1 MGRPTAADEL
11 IGQRIR
17 QRRLEM
23 HVSQT
28 DLGECIGVS
37 YQQIQKYETGMNR
50 VGSGQLALIARALQ
64 VDTQFFFGDLGG
76 KPRESKIIAF
86 LATKDGVDINEAM
99 IRLTNPDHRRA
110 VIDLARK
117 LGKPLLHEAS

>member
-1 MGRPTAADEL
+1 MAKGVTPADEV

-23 HVSQT
+23 HMSQT
-28 DLGECIGVS
+28 ELGEHLDVT

-50 VGSGQLALIARALQ
+50 VGSAQLALIARALK
-64 VDTQFFFGDLGG
+64 VDTAFFFGDLDG
-76 KPRESKIIAF
+76 KKTGNVSKINAF
-86 LATKDGVDINEAM
+86 LATKDGLAINEAM
-99 IRLTNPDHRRA
+99 IRLENQSLRRV

-117 LGKPLLHEAS
+117 LGDAAA